1 MPRTDVVVV
10 GAGVMGAAAA
20 WRLARAGRDVAL
32 LEQFE
37 VGHDRGSSHG
47 AARVFRFSYDE
58 PRYVAMAMESL
69 PLWRRL
75 EEDSGQAV
83 LTVTG
88 GFDMGSPA
96 RLQAHQ
102 EALDARGAVWDLVDG
117 VEVAR
122 RFPAVSPPPDAKIL
136 FQPDAGVLAADR
148 ALRAMVGVATAR
160 GVELR
165 ERTRV
170 SAIRPGSAGVEV
182 VTKKGTWDAN
192 VAVVT
197 AGAWA
202 KPLLAGGGVD
212 LPTTT
217 SRETVAFFPVE
228 AGTALPVFVQWMDG
242 PGPLYALASPGQ
254 GLKTGWHH
262 TGSPA
267 NPDDRGKVEARI
279 VERMSAWVVERFPAA
294 GRTPHHAETCL
305 YTNTA
310 DESFIL
316 ERRGPVVVGSAC
328 SGHAFKFA
336 PLIGERLA
344 RLAAESLSAQRR

>member
-1 MPRTDVVVV
+1 MPRADVIVV

-20 WRLARAGRDVAL
+20 WRLARLGGEVVL

-37 VGHDRGSSHG
+37 AGHDHGSRHG
-47 AARVFRFSYDE
+47 VARVFRFSYDE
-58 PRYVAMAMESL
+58 ARYVAMAMEAL

-75 EEDSGQAV
+75 EEDSGQAL

-96 RLQAHQ
+96 RLEAHQ
-102 EALDARGAVWDLVDG
+102 EALDVRGAVWDLVDG
-117 VEVAR
+117 AEVSR
-122 RFPAVSPPPDAKIL
+122 RFPAVAPPPDAKIL

-148 ALRAMVGVATAR
+148 AVHAMVDVATKR

-170 SAIRPGSAGVEV
+170 SAIRPGGAGVEV
-182 VTKKGTWDAN
+182 VTEKGTWNAN

-202 KPLLAGGGVD
+202 KPLLAGAGIE
-212 LPTTT
+212 LPVSP
-217 SRETVAFFPVE
+217 SRETVAFFPVNT
-228 AGTALPVFVQWMDG
+228 GTALPVFVEWLEG
-242 PGPLYALASPGQ
+242 PGPLYALPSPGQ

-267 NPDDRGKVEARI
+267 NPDDQGKVEARV
-279 VERMSAWVVERFPAA
+279 VERMSAWVAERFPGA
-294 GRTPHHAETCL
+294 RPTPHHAETCL
-305 YTNTA
+305 YTNTT
-310 DESFIL
+310 DERFIV
-316 ERRGPVVVGSAC
+316 ERRGPIVIGSAC
-328 SGHAFKFA
+328 SGHGFKFA
-336 PLIGERLA
+336 PAVGERLA
-344 RLAAESLSAQRR
+344 QLAKE

>member
-1 MPRTDVVVV
+1 MSRGDVIVV

-20 WRLARAGRDVAL
+20 WRLSRAGRDVTL

-37 VGHDRGSSHG
+37 VGHDHGSSHG
-47 AARVFRFSYDE
+47 GARVFRFSYDE
-58 PRYVAMAMESL
+58 ARYVAMAMEAL

-75 EEDSGQAV
+75 EDESGLEILA
-83 LTVTG
+83 VTG
-88 GFDMGSPA
+88 GFDLGPTA
-96 RLQAHQ
+96 RLEAHQ

-117 VEVAR
+117 AAVAR
-122 RFPAVSPPPDAKIL
+122 RFPAVAPPPDATIL

-148 ALRAMVGVATAR
+148 ALRAMVAAATAR

-165 ERTRV
+165 ERTPV
-170 SAIRPGSAGVEV
+170 SAIRPGREGVEV
-182 VTKKGTWDAN
+182 VTKRDVLQAN
-192 VAVVT
+192 VVVVT

-202 KPLLAGGGVD
+202 RPLLASAGID
-212 LPTTT
+212 LPVTP
-217 SRETVAFFPVE
+217 SRETVAFFPV
-228 AGTALPVFVQWMDG
+228 APGTALPVFVEWVDG

-262 TGSPA
+262 TGPES
-267 NPDDRGKVEARI
+267 NPDDKGKIERSV
-279 VERMSAWVVERFPAA
+279 VERMAAWVGERFPAVKPV
-294 GRTPHHAETCL
+294 PHHTETCL

-328 SGHAFKFA
+328 SGHGFKFA
-336 PLIGERLA
+336 PAIGERLA
-344 RLAAESLSAQRR
+344 HLAE